1 MKNETM
7 RSPDQLIAWVIW
19 GAILMGLFVLQF
31 FIGGGI
37 PTGDQMENPPT
48 VMSLICI
55 AGVAIGTLIR
65 WLVIPKLNDN
75 LKLLRAMIVGL
86 ALCEGSGIQQI
97 FLLGKEYPDTQ
108 KLIFVLAVLGV
119 VQFAPT
125 YFKKA

>member
-1 MKNETM
+1 MKDETM

-19 GAILMGLFVLQF
+19 GAILMGLFFLQF

-37 PTGDQMENPPT
+37 PTGDEMENPPT

-65 WLVIPKLNDN
+65 WLVIPKLNDKP
-75 LKLLRAMIVGL
+75 KLLRAMVVGL
-86 ALCEGSGIQQI
+86 ALSQGSGLLQI
-97 FLLGKEYPDTQ
+97 FLLGKEYPDSQ

>member
-19 GAILMGLFVLQF
+19 GAILMGLFILQF

-65 WLVIPKLNDN
+65 WLVIPKLNGYHN
-75 LKLLRAMIVGL
+75 LLRAMVVGL

>member
-7 RSPDQLIAWVIW
+7 RSTDQIIAWVIW
-19 GAILMGLFVLQF
+19 GAILIGLFVLQF

-65 WLVIPKLNDN
+65 WLVIPKLNDKP
-75 LKLLRAMIVGL
+75 KLLRAMLVGL
-86 ALCEGSGIQQI
+86 ALSQGSGVLQI
-97 FLLGKEYPDTQ
+97 FLLGKEYPDSQ

>member
-1 MKNETM
+1 MQNETM
-7 RSPDQLIAWVIW
+7 KSRDQLVAWVIW

-37 PTGDQMENPPT
+37 PTGDQIENPPT

-75 LKLLRAMIVGL
+75 LKLLPAMIVGL
-86 ALCEGSGIQQI
+86 ALCESSGLLQM
-97 FLLGKEYPDTQ
+97 FLLGKEYPLS
-108 KLIFVLAVLGV
+108 LIHI
-119 VQFAPT
+119 
-125 YFKKA
+125 

>member
-55 AGVAIGTLIR
+55 ACVAIGTLIR

-75 LKLLRAMIVGL
+75 LKLLPAMIVGL
-86 ALCEGSGIQQI
+86 ALCESSGLLQM

>member
-19 GAILMGLFVLQF
+19 GAILMGLFILQF

-37 PTGDQMENPPT
+37 PNGDQMENPPT

-65 WLVIPKLNDN
+65 WLVIPKLNGYHN
-75 LKLLRAMIVGL
+75 LLRAMVVGL

>member
-7 RSPDQLIAWVIW
+7 RSTDQIIAWVIW
-19 GAILMGLFVLQF
+19 GAILIGLFVLQF

-37 PTGDQMENPPT
+37 PTGDEMENPPT

-65 WLVIPKLNDN
+65 WLVIPKLNDKP
-75 LKLLRAMIVGL
+75 KLLRAMLVGL
-86 ALCEGSGIQQI
+86 ALSQGSGVLQI
-97 FLLGKEYPDTQ
+97 FLLGKEYPDSQ

>member
-1 MKNETM
+1 MQNETM
-7 RSPDQLIAWVIW
+7 RSTDQIIAWVIW
-19 GAILMGLFVLQF
+19 GAILIGLFFLQF

-37 PTGDQMENPPT
+37 PTGDEMENPPT

-65 WLVIPKLNDN
+65 WLVIPKLNDKP
-75 LKLLRAMIVGL
+75 KLLRAMVVGL
-86 ALCEGSGIQQI
+86 ALSQGSGLLQI

>member
-7 RSPDQLIAWVIW
+7 RSTDQIIAWVIW
-19 GAILMGLFVLQF
+19 GAILNGLFVLQF

-75 LKLLRAMIVGL
+75 LKLLRAMVVGL

>member
-7 RSPDQLIAWVIW
+7 RSTDQIIAWVIW
-19 GAILMGLFVLQF
+19 GAILIGLFVVQF
-31 FIGGGI
+31 FIGRGI

-55 AGVAIGTLIR
+55 ACVAIGTLIR
-65 WLVIPKLNDN
+65 WLVIPKLNGYHN
-75 LKLLRAMIVGL
+75 LLRAMVVGL
-86 ALCEGSGIQQI
+86 ALCESSGLLQM

>member
-7 RSPDQLIAWVIW
+7 RSTDQIIAWVIW
-19 GAILMGLFVLQF
+19 GAILLGLFVLQF

-75 LKLLRAMIVGL
+75 LKLLRAMVVGL

>member
-1 MKNETM
+1 MQNETM
-7 RSPDQLIAWVIW
+7 RSPDQLIAWVLW
-19 GAILMGLFVLQF
+19 GAILMGLFFLQF

-37 PTGDQMENPPT
+37 PTGDEMENPPT

-65 WLVIPKLNDN
+65 WLVIPKLNDKP
-75 LKLLRAMIVGL
+75 KLLRAMVVGL
-86 ALCEGSGIQQI
+86 ALSQGSGLLQI
-97 FLLGKEYPDTQ
+97 FLLGKEYPDSQ

>member
-1 MKNETM
+1 M

-55 AGVAIGTLIR
+55 ACVAIGTLIR

-86 ALCEGSGIQQI
+86 ALCEGSGFLQI

>member
-7 RSPDQLIAWVIW
+7 RSPDQLIAWVLW
-19 GAILMGLFVLQF
+19 GAILMGLFFLQF
-31 FIGGGI
+31 FIGGVI
-37 PTGDQMENPPT
+37 PTGDEMENPPT

-65 WLVIPKLNDN
+65 WLVIPKLSDKP
-75 LKLLRAMIVGL
+75 KLLRAMVVGL
-86 ALCEGSGIQQI
+86 ALSQGSGLLQI
-97 FLLGKEYPDTQ
+97 FLLGKEYPDSQ
-108 KLIFVLAVLGV
+108 KLIFVFAVLGV

>member
-7 RSPDQLIAWVIW
+7 RSTDQIIAWVIW
-19 GAILMGLFVLQF
+19 GAILIGLFVLQF

-65 WLVIPKLNDN
+65 WLVIPKLNDKP
-75 LKLLRAMIVGL
+75 KLLRAMVVGL
-86 ALCEGSGIQQI
+86 ALSQGSGVLQI
-97 FLLGKEYPDTQ
+97 FLLGKEYPDSQ

>member
-1 MKNETM
+1 MQNETM
-7 RSPDQLIAWVIW
+7 KSPDQIIAWVIW
-19 GAILMGLFVLQF
+19 GAILIGLFVLQF

-125 YFKKA
+125 YFKKG

>member
-1 MKNETM
+1 MQNETM
-7 RSPDQLIAWVIW
+7 RSTDQIIAWVIW
-19 GAILMGLFVLQF
+19 GAILIGLFFLQF

-37 PTGDQMENPPT
+37 PTGDEMENPPT

-55 AGVAIGTLIR
+55 ACVAIGTLIR

-75 LKLLRAMIVGL
+75 PKLLRAMVVGL
-86 ALCEGSGIQQI
+86 ALSQGSGLLQI
-97 FLLGKEYPDTQ
+97 FLLGKEYPDSQ

-125 YFKKA
+125 FFKKA

>member
-7 RSPDQLIAWVIW
+7 RSPDQLIAWVIC
-19 GAILMGLFVLQF
+19 GAILMGLFILQF

-75 LKLLRAMIVGL
+75 LKLLPAMIVGL
-86 ALCEGSGIQQI
+86 ALCESSGLLQM

>member
-7 RSPDQLIAWVIW
+7 RSTDQIIAWVIW
-19 GAILMGLFVLQF
+19 GAILIGLFVLQF
-31 FIGGGI
+31 SIGGGI

-65 WLVIPKLNDN
+65 WLVIPKLNDKP
-75 LKLLRAMIVGL
+75 KLLRAMVVGL
-86 ALCEGSGIQQI
+86 ALSQGSGVLQI
-97 FLLGKEYPDTQ
+97 FLLGKEYPDSQ

>member
-1 MKNETM
+1 M
-7 RSPDQLIAWVIW
+7 V
-19 GAILMGLFVLQF
+19 
-31 FIGGGI
+31 
-37 PTGDQMENPPT
+37 
-48 VMSLICI
+48 
-55 AGVAIGTLIR
+55 
-65 WLVIPKLNDN
+65 
-75 LKLLRAMIVGL
+75 VGL

>member
-1 MKNETM
+1 
-7 RSPDQLIAWVIW
+7 
-19 GAILMGLFVLQF
+19 
-31 FIGGGI
+31 
-37 PTGDQMENPPT
+37 MENPPT

-65 WLVIPKLNDN
+65 WLVIPKLNDKP
-75 LKLLRAMIVGL
+75 KLLRAMVVGL
-86 ALCEGSGIQQI
+86 ALSQGSGLLQI
-97 FLLGKEYPDTQ
+97 FLLGKEYPDSQ

>member
-1 MKNETM
+1 MQNEMM
-7 RSPDQLIAWVIW
+7 RSPDQLIAWVLW
-19 GAILMGLFVLQF
+19 GAILMGLFFLQF

-37 PTGDQMENPPT
+37 PTGDEMENPPT

-65 WLVIPKLNDN
+65 WLVIPKLSDKP
-75 LKLLRAMIVGL
+75 KLLRAMVVGL
-86 ALCEGSGIQQI
+86 ALSQGSGLLQI
-97 FLLGKEYPDTQ
+97 FLLGKEYPDSQ
-108 KLIFVLAVLGV
+108 KLIFVFAVLGV

>member
-1 MKNETM
+1 M
-7 RSPDQLIAWVIW
+7 SAGLIVRI
-19 GAILMGLFVLQF
+19 MH
-31 FIGGGI
+31 
-37 PTGDQMENPPT
+37 
-48 VMSLICI
+48 
-55 AGVAIGTLIR
+55 VASSSIHYKPVTLLHRHPYPCSLIR

-86 ALCEGSGIQQI
+86 ALCEGSGFMQI

>member
-1 MKNETM
+1 MENETM
-7 RSPDQLIAWVIW
+7 RSTEQITAWVIW
-19 GAILMGLFVLQF
+19 GAILIGLFVVQF

-65 WLVIPKLNDN
+65 WLVIPKLNDKP
-75 LKLLRAMIVGL
+75 KLLRAMLVGL
-86 ALCEGSGIQQI
+86 ALSQGSGVLQI
-97 FLLGKEYPDTQ
+97 FLLGKEYPDSQ

>member
-1 MKNETM
+1 MENETM
-7 RSPDQLIAWVIW
+7 RTTDQITAWVIW

-37 PTGDQMENPPT
+37 PTGEQMENPPT

-65 WLVIPKLNDN
+65 WLVIPKLNDKP
-75 LKLLRAMIVGL
+75 KLLRAMVVGL
-86 ALCEGSGIQQI
+86 ALSQGSGLMQI

>member
-1 MKNETM
+1 MQNEMM
-7 RSPDQLIAWVIW
+7 RSPDQLIAWVIQ

-55 AGVAIGTLIR
+55 ACVAIGTLIR
-65 WLVIPKLNDN
+65 WLVIPKLNEKP
-75 LKLLRAMIVGL
+75 KLLRAMVVGL
-86 ALCEGSGIQQI
+86 ALSQGSGLMQI

>member
-1 MKNETM
+1 MQNETM
-7 RSPDQLIAWVIW
+7 KSPDQIIAWVIW
-19 GAILMGLFVLQF
+19 GAILIGLFVLQF

>member
-75 LKLLRAMIVGL
+75 LKLLPAMIVGL
-86 ALCEGSGIQQI
+86 ALCESSGLLQM

>member
-1 MKNETM
+1 MENETM
-7 RSPDQLIAWVIW
+7 RTTDQITAWVIW

-37 PTGDQMENPPT
+37 PTGDEMENPPT

-65 WLVIPKLNDN
+65 WLVIPKLNDKP
-75 LKLLRAMIVGL
+75 KLLRAMVVGL
-86 ALCEGSGIQQI
+86 ALSQGSGLMQI

>member
-7 RSPDQLIAWVIW
+7 RSHNQITAWVVW
-19 GAILMGLFVLQF
+19 GAMLIGLFVVQF

-55 AGVAIGTLIR
+55 ACVAIGTLIR

-75 LKLLRAMIVGL
+75 LKLFRAMINGL
-86 ALCEGSGIQQI
+86 ALCEGSEFLQI

>member
-1 MKNETM
+1 M

-19 GAILMGLFVLQF
+19 GAILMGLFILQF

-75 LKLLRAMIVGL
+75 LKLLPAMIVGL
-86 ALCEGSGIQQI
+86 ALCESSGLLQM

>member
-7 RSPDQLIAWVIW
+7 RSPDQLIAWVLW

-55 AGVAIGTLIR
+55 ACVAIGTLIR

-86 ALCEGSGIQQI
+86 ALCEGSGLPQI
-97 FLLGKEYPDTQ
+97 SLLRKEYPDTQ

>member
-7 RSPDQLIAWVIW
+7 RSPDQLIAWGLW

-55 AGVAIGTLIR
+55 ACVAIGTLIR

-86 ALCEGSGIQQI
+86 ALCEGSGLPQI
-97 FLLGKEYPDTQ
+97 SLLRKEYPDTQ

>member
-1 MKNETM
+1 MENETM
-7 RSPDQLIAWVIW
+7 RTTDQITAWVIW

-37 PTGDQMENPPT
+37 PTGDEMENPPT

-65 WLVIPKLNDN
+65 WLVIPKLNDKP
-75 LKLLRAMIVGL
+75 KLLRAMVVGL
-86 ALCEGSGIQQI
+86 ALSQGSGLLQI
-97 FLLGKEYPDTQ
+97 FLLGKEYPDSQ

>member
-1 MKNETM
+1 M

-75 LKLLRAMIVGL
+75 LKLLPAMIVGL
-86 ALCEGSGIQQI
+86 ALCESSGLLQM

>member
-1 MKNETM
+1 MQNETM
-7 RSPDQLIAWVIW
+7 RSTDQIIAWVIW
-19 GAILMGLFVLQF
+19 GAILIGLFFLQF

-37 PTGDQMENPPT
+37 PTGDEMENPPT

-65 WLVIPKLNDN
+65 WLVIPKLNDKP
-75 LKLLRAMIVGL
+75 KLLRAMVVGL
-86 ALCEGSGIQQI
+86 ALSQGSGLMQI

>member
-1 MKNETM
+1 MKDETM

-19 GAILMGLFVLQF
+19 GAILMGLFFLQF

-37 PTGDQMENPPT
+37 PTGDEMENPPT

-65 WLVIPKLNDN
+65 WLVIPKLNDKP
-75 LKLLRAMIVGL
+75 KLLRAMVVGL
-86 ALCEGSGIQQI
+86 ALSQGSGLMQI

>member
-7 RSPDQLIAWVIW
+7 RSTDQIIAWVIW
-19 GAILMGLFVLQF
+19 GAILIGLFVLQF

-75 LKLLRAMIVGL
+75 LKLLPAMIVGL
-86 ALCEGSGIQQI
+86 ALCESSGLLQM